1 MAAFK
6 QAPPFPN
13 LESDDE
19 VPSEDLCRVIQ
30 RRVKDLKFKPIGQE
44 REGVSDM
51 IYWEQV
57 RALQPAALK
66 VSLEEA
72 ANARVNAWDAK
83 RNERPDTQQLEDAAK
98 QAAEAAFDQAAQ
110 LLRSRSEILGK
121 ADPWRNLPNGK
132 RIRIQLLNPEEKKLK
147 EWINNLIQKREIE
160 ILEEKIG
167 PCGGDKRN
175 AYLELCTG
183 RDCDFFSFSGT
194 MKTRQRK
201 RSNSSKSAARRKSP
215 RRKKSPR
222 GKKSP
227 PRKKSLRGKK
237 SPRGR
242 KRKSRNRQR

>member
-160 ILEEKIG
+160 ILERMLD
-167 PCGGDKRN
+167 PGDGR
-175 AYLELCTG
+175 TG
-183 RDCDFFSFSGT
+183 LFSGT

-201 RSNSSKSAARRKSP
+201 RSNSTKSAARRKSP